1 MAKSDKLTIRERK
14 LIANIAEQKF
24 STMKECYL
32 DAGYCEAEATKMPSK
47 VLGRPRVQN
56 ALQKA
61 LEKVGLSD
69 DFIATGIKEGCEA
82 TKVISANVI
91 VKGKSGDEMKEADGM
106 TKDFIDVEDYPTR
119 LKALD
124 MAIKLKG
131 GYPKAEIELSGEVGV
146 YRAEFAKPLKE
157 ITGEDE

>member
-1 MAKSDKLTIRERK
+1 MAKSDNLSIRERRLVK
-14 LIANIAEQKF
+14 NIASGGFNTYKDA
-24 STMKECYL
+24 MI
-32 DAGYCEAEATKMPSK
+32 DAGYTESVASK
-47 VLGRPRVQN
+47 LAYQVLGKPSVKN

>member
-1 MAKSDKLTIRERK
+1 MPKDKLSIRENK
-14 LIANIAEQKF
+14 LLDNLTNGKF
-24 STMKECYL
+24 NTYKDAL
-32 DAGYCEAEATKMPSK
+32 IDAGYSESTATKAPQK
-47 VLGRPRVQN
+47 ILGNVRIQT
-56 ALQKA
+56 ALQEA
-61 LEKVGLSD
+61 LEKAGLSD
-69 DFIATGIKEGCEA
+69 GFIATGIKEGCEA

-91 VKGKSGDEMKEADGM
+91 VKGNSGDEMKEADSM

-131 GYPKAEIELSGEVGV
+131 GYPKEQIELTGEVGI